1 MRSIYSLLFLLI
13 TLGLSSCS
21 EKKPTLREQSFDE
34 EWLFYRGD
42 IVEGERSDW
51 VELAGIENI
60 SMWMQ
65 LRKGDVLLSLSME
78 FI

>member
-42 IVEGERSDW
+42 IVEGERSAHDMKF
-51 VELAGIENI
+51 VKKLY
-60 SMWMQ
+60 
-65 LRKGDVLLSLSME
+65 LRSLE
-78 FI
+78 K